1 MAKVVKTNIPF
12 LMKEQ
17 TSGAIINT
25 NKAALEAYKEKR
37 IQLRKNMTKIDK
49 LEQQVISMS
58 AEIKTITQKQAQ
70 DLDVIKEMLTQVLGK
85 DNG

>member
-1 MAKVVKTNIPF
+1 MAKVVKTNVPF

-17 TSGAIINT
+17 HSGAIINT

-37 IQLRKNMTKIDK
+37 IQLRKNMSKIDQ

-58 AEIKTITQKQAQ
+58 AEIKTITNKQTQ
-70 DLDVIKEMLTQVLGK
+70 ELEVIKEMLVQVLGK